1 MQFGC
6 TVCERSFE
14 ELQIWSR
21 VKNEGFKWI
30 CTSCNV
36 PLVRDQSER
45 NMEYGCRN
53 CNFTFEELRKWK
65 WLKHCGDYW
74 QCKSCGGDIT
84 KHPRT
89 VFQEATKMAHMI
101 WHCG

>member
-30 CTSCNV
+30 CTNCNV

-65 WLKHCGDYW
+65 WLKHCGDHW